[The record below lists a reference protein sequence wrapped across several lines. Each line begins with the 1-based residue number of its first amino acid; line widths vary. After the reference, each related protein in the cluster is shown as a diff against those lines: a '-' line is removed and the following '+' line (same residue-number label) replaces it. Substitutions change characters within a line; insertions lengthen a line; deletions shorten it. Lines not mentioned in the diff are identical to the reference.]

1 MYVKEL
7 SSRASSALASLYFS
21 ASPHAL
27 SKAITLDRRAAA
39 AGSGS
44 ACATANAD
52 TARNSA
58 TPQIIV
64 FGKRALLILKY
75 CAVYGLMLTKRGK
88 NPVCRNVMARNRCP
102 LTAISGSVGISRINR
117 QETKSL

>member
-44 ACATANAD
+44 ACAAANPD

-58 TPQIIV
+58 TSQIIA
-64 FGKRALLILKY
+64 FGKRTLLILKY
-75 CAVYGLMLTKRGK
+75 GAMYGLILTKRGG
-88 NPVCRNVMARNRCP
+88 NPLGCNVMARNRCAP
-102 LTAISGSVGISRINR
+102 HCNIWFRGAI
-117 QETKSL
+117 